1 METRHFLCMNRQTR
15 QTDRQ
20 TDRHGTGDVF
30 FESYGSIIVS
40 KKKVEQH
47 FETSLSQ
54 NNTNT
59 NTNATKASSS
69 SPLCARAW
77 RERERERERERDSWE
92 CSSKT
97 KIISP

>member
-47 FETSLSQ
+47 FETSLSL
-54 NNTNT
+54 
-59 NTNATKASSS
+59 SFS
-69 SPLCARAW
+69 LFLFFFW
-77 RERERERERERDSWE
+77 RRFFFFFFFFVVWSF
-92 CSSKT
+92 
-97 KIISP
+97 PFFFFGVVVGGGGGVPF